1 MKNTLL
7 SEWITNLL
15 RADIYI
21 ILSFRNEES
30 FNISF
35 YYGEEKMR
43 RNVKNKFLFV
53 KINPVNKKSN

>member
-7 SEWITNLL
+7 SEWITNLF

-43 RNVKNKFLFV
+43 RNVRNKFLFV

>member
-7 SEWITNLL
+7 SEWITNLF

>member
-43 RNVKNKFLFV
+43 RNVRNKFLFV

>member
-7 SEWITNLL
+7 SEWITNLF

-35 YYGEEKMR
+35 FITEKRKCEEMWKT
-43 RNVKNKFLFV
+43 NFYSLK
-53 KINPVNKKSN
+53 